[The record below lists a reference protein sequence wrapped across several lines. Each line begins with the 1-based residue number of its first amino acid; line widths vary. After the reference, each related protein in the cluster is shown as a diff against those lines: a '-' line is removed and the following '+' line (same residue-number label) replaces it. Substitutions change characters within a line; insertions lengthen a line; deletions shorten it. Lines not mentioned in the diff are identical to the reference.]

1 MTPPSRQAKAPSAG
15 TAGEAGVREAPL
27 AEVARVLAEVAG
39 VSLADGL
46 GATLRAGLDSAAEA
60 SGTTGGDL
68 AHRIVAGD
76 PAALVALVEHAALGE
91 TAFWRHPEQLE
102 GLARLVGG
110 AAGPLR
116 IWCAGCATGEE
127 PYSVAIALL
136 EAGRLGK
143 GDRIVATDVSGRA
156 LAAAR
161 AGLYGARALRKL
173 PAHLVER
180 WFGPGERRPVAAP
193 ARALVT
199 FARHNLVADPA
210 PEGAPFDLVLCRN
223 VLIYFTPRTARSV
236 LARIAGALVP
246 GGILALGPVELPLA
260 SALGLERAVVD
271 AIATTLLRRPR

>member
-1 MTPPSRQAKAPSAG
+1 MTPRSRKAKPVSAGSAG
-15 TAGEAGVREAPL
+15 TRAPPL
-27 AEVARVLAEVAG
+27 AEVARILAEVAG

-46 GATLRAGLDSAAEA
+46 GATLRAGLDAAAEA
-60 SGTTGGDL
+60 SGTTSDEI
-68 AHRIVAGD
+68 ARRIVGGD
-76 PAALVALVEHAALGE
+76 PAALAALVEHSVVGE

-102 GLARLVGG
+102 GLSRLVGG

-136 EAGRLGK
+136 EAGRLGR
-143 GDRIVATDVSGRA
+143 GDRVVATDVSGRA

-173 PAHLVER
+173 PGHLVER
-180 WFGPGERRPVAAP
+180 WFGPGERRPIAGP
-193 ARALVT
+193 ARALVS
-199 FARHNLVADPA
+199 FSRHNLVADPA

-223 VLIYFTPRTARSV
+223 VLIYFTPQTARSV
-236 LARIAGALVP
+236 LATIAGAIVP

-260 SALGLERAVVD
+260 STLGFERVVVD